1 MVSFPFSLVITVLHF
16 LHCILPLGEGRL
28 IGGKGINC
36 MSTNMAIKELE
47 STKGG
52 PEGKLSNSTT
62 MWGVTSLGLI
72 DGLEDMHLSTGSHVA
87 SA

>member
-28 IGGKGINC
+28 LEVKGINC

-52 PEGKLSNSTT
+52 PEGKSTKLYNNV
-62 MWGVTSLGLI
+62 GCYFSGP
-72 DGLEDMHLSTGSHVA
+72 DGWA
-87 SA
+87 